1 MSTSTQKR
9 NTVMYYIDLV
19 TKELADLYHLVSMI
33 EERRTQGYVF
43 TEQSRFGHGKEA
55 KDPCLMIR
63 KFKNDFEIL
72 ERQVADKDF
81 IEEYHTEME
90 HILSIWQTWRNPDNE
105 YSYLENQDN
114 FKRAMETYFGKYF
127 KNGHRFYDGGR
138 PRSGLK
144 QELFLAAHDVW
155 TLIPTTVM
163 PNQSHV
169 IDSSGSLTHH
179 LLTRLKNI

>member
-1 MSTSTQKR
+1 
-9 NTVMYYIDLV
+9 MYYIDLV
-19 TKELADLYHLVSMI
+19 TDELNDLFGLLNFI
-33 EERRTQGYVF
+33 EKSRVNGRVF
-43 TEQSRFGHGKEA
+43 TKQSRFGHGTEA
-55 KDPCLMIR
+55 KDPREMIR

-72 ERQVADKDF
+72 QRQVDDNDF

-90 HILSIWQTWRNPDNE
+90 HILSIWQTWTNPDDE
-105 YSYLENQDN
+105 YSYLENQND
-114 FKRAMETYFGKYF
+114 FKIAMNTYWQKYF
-127 KNGHRFYDGGR
+127 RNGRRIYDGGR

-144 QELFLAAHDVW
+144 QELFLSAHDVW